1 MVVKKEFSLL
11 ENNTSLLPHR
21 FIAFNHN
28 PDEVNLRE
36 IAEQC
41 LEAWRINMAVYR
53 SISDTG
59 FSTSQIKPL
68 LNELGEKRL
77 PKTPPNDKNIT
88 KNPYI
93 TDVTEILSL
102 RLIKEQH
109 ENAVFPYP
117 RIFHKELRGNQHKG
131 IDLIGYI
138 KTPAGHILLIMEVMA
153 SVESHHPAGTVRDH
167 LKQLLDNTL
176 DSNDLGR
183 LINEL
188 EYIHDEAGEEHR
200 NVINGFL
207 TALLNGQI
215 NNKEDVWALP
225 VLIRPINLW
234 AKEDW
239 LPFMKATKKFEDAKI
254 PSTVYYY
261 ALECNCTFDKLFD
274 LIKNAAVS

>member
-11 ENNTSLLPHR
+11 ENNTSLLPHK

-28 PDEVNLRE
+28 PDEVILRE

-41 LEAWRINMAVYR
+41 IEAWRMNMAVYR
-53 SISDTG
+53 SFSDTG
-59 FSTSQIKPL
+59 FSPSQIKPL
-68 LNELGEKRL
+68 LNELGKNRL

-93 TDVTEILSL
+93 TDITEILSL
-102 RLIKEQH
+102 RLIREQH
-109 ENAVFPYP
+109 ENVIFPYP

-153 SVESHHPAGTVRDH
+153 SVESQHPAGTVRDH
-167 LKQLLDNTL
+167 LKQLLNKTL

-188 EYIHDEAGEEHR
+188 EYIHDESGDEHKD
-200 NVINGFL
+200 VINGFL
-207 TALLNGQI
+207 TALLNGKF
-215 NNKEDVWALP
+215 NNKEDVWAVP
-225 VLIRPINLW
+225 VLVRPINLW
-234 AKEDW
+234 DNKDW
-239 LPFMKATKKFEDAKI
+239 FPFMKASKKFEDAKI

-274 LIKNAAVS
+274 SVKNAAVS